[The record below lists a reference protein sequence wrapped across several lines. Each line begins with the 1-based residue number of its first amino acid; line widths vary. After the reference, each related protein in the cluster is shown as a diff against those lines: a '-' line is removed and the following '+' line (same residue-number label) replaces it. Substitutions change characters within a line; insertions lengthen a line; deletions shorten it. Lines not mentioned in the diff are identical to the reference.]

1 MSGNAA
7 NPGAPVPKNSE
18 DLAVNTI
25 RVLSMD
31 AVQKA
36 NSGHPGLPM
45 GCADMAY
52 VLFTRFLK
60 FDPGNPDWP
69 DRDRFVLSAGH
80 GSMLL
85 YSLLHLTGY
94 DLPMSELQRFR
105 QLNSHTPGHP
115 ELGDTPGVE
124 TTTGPLGQGFAT
136 AVGLALSETL
146 LSARFNTPEHKIVE
160 HFTYVLA
167 SDGDLME
174 GISHEA
180 ASLAG
185 HLRLGKLICLYDDNL
200 ISLDGPTRMSFT
212 EDVEKRFQ
220 AYGWHTER
228 IDGHDRAQIERAIT
242 AARAETGRPSL
253 ILCRT
258 IIGKGSPNKANSH
271 EAHGSPLGPE
281 EVEATRKNLGWTLP
295 PFTVP
300 EEVRPLFAAPGE
312 RGAKQRSEWTRLLA
326 AWESKNADKA
336 ALWKRSLAR
345 ELPAGWKEKLPKLT
359 PADKPIATR
368 AASGKVINA
377 LADAMP
383 ELMGGSADLATSNN
397 TSVSG
402 KPAVS
407 AEDRTGRNIWFG
419 VREHAMAA
427 IMNGMSLHGGIRPY
441 GGTFLTFC
449 DYMRPSVRLAA
460 LMKLPVIYVFT
471 HDSIFLGEDGP
482 THQPIEHLAALRSI
496 PNLSVIRPADA
507 NETATA
513 WALALERKDGPT
525 ALILTRQNLP
535 IYEETTHGKG
545 SERGGYVIEKE
556 SGGEADLALIATGSE
571 VSLAREASRML
582 RERGVRVRVVSLPSW
597 DVFEAQPQSYR
608 DSVLP
613 PNLTRRLAVEAG
625 VPFGWERYVGREG
638 RTHGIQRF
646 GASAP
651 IKDLQQL
658 FGFTPE
664 AVVSAAE
671 ALLSTR

>member
-1 MSGNAA
+1 
-7 NPGAPVPKNSE
+7 
-18 DLAVNTI
+18 
-25 RVLSMD
+25 MD